1 MKKNKIKLATMGLL
15 IIGVLLVVLAVLIL
29 RIHKNE
35 TTDIEKN
42 TFSLYDRLTNHS
54 TTIPDHL
61 IELEKDMC
69 YLITDGENQ
78 LSGALSV
85 VMPAQ
90 SFDNDVDKKS
100 EWLVDAFVTLNKD
113 DGKYSISS
121 VDSYN
126 VSYIEDGVSY
136 YFDAQI
142 GRFVYC
148 ENNALVVNLRNQL
161 GQALSEVYH
170 VNLTPLSKAEQSE
183 QNSAQEKSAGL
194 SALAFN
200 NGNGMLTLLSWTAE
214 KEMDLLKTG
223 NRKGILKLSFDD
235 GLYWEGVISMRKDS
249 ANGIVVDRIITDR
262 TYLLKE
268 DGTEVILN
276 EDEGN
281 FHKMTFTSDMKG
293 TRFELTQRY
302 EDHLGPHRIT
312 GDFLVDFNNVL
323 NAK

>member
-15 IIGVLLVVLAVLIL
+15 IIGVFLVVLAVLVL
-29 RIHKNE
+29 WVHENK
-35 TTDIEKN
+35 TTNIEKN
-42 TFSLYDRLTNHS
+42 TFRLYDRLTNHS

-90 SFDNDVDKKS
+90 SFDNDVDEKS

-113 DGKYSISS
+113 DDKYSISS
-121 VDSYN
+121 VDGYN
-126 VSYIEDGVSY
+126 VSYIEDGGSY

-148 ENNALVVNLRNQL
+148 ENNTLVVNLRNQL
-161 GQALSEVYH
+161 GQTLSEVYH
-170 VNLTPLSKAEQSE
+170 VNLTPLSKAGQSE
-183 QNSAQEKSAGL
+183 QINAQEKSAGL
-194 SALAFN
+194 NALAFN

-214 KEMDLLKTG
+214 QEMALLKAG

-249 ANGIVVDRIITDR
+249 ANGIVVDKIITDR
-262 TYLLKE
+262 TYLLNE

-281 FHKMTFTSDMKG
+281 FHEITFNSDTKG
-293 TRFELTQRY
+293 THFKLTQRY
-302 EDHLGPHRIT
+302 EDQQGPHRVT
-312 GDFLVDFNNVL
+312 GDFLVDFNRVL
-323 NAK
+323 IAK